1 MLHGVPWFLL
11 GSLWAVLFC
20 EYRAFRA
27 RLKLSDRIQ
36 ALESEL
42 HVIEEEHFESQK
54 AYRNVRIA
62 LLDLLAGVR
71 EHRPREVEA
80 FASGRA
86 TVDKEHRPR
95 EVEDF
100 ASGRATVDKEHRPRE
115 VED

>member
-27 RLKLSDRIQ
+27 RLKLSDHIH

-42 HVIEEEHFESQK
+42 HVMEEEHFESQK

-62 LLDLLAGVR
+62 LLDVLAHKPSR
-71 EHRPREVEA
+71 QSRMMRSEA
-80 FASGRA
+80 A
-86 TVDKEHRPR
+86 E
-95 EVEDF
+95 
-100 ASGRATVDKEHRPRE
+100 
-115 VED
+115 